1 LSYGNAVALQA
12 GKSLRMFRL
21 HWLRLFSFLW
31 YSNSK
36 KRGIVM
42 RDRQGLIVYVHH
54 LKQAK
59 SLRKYGHVHFISRR
73 LKYAVLYM
81 DQEVIEST
89 KNKLSKLPYVKQV
102 LESQRPFLKTEYENA
117 KPDKA
122 KEYDHKI
129 GL

>member
-1 LSYGNAVALQA
+1 
-12 GKSLRMFRL
+12 
-21 HWLRLFSFLW
+21 
-31 YSNSK
+31 
-36 KRGIVM
+36 M
-42 RDRQGLIVYVHH
+42 RERQGLIVYVHH

-59 SLRKYGHVHFISRR
+59 SLRKYGHVHYISRR

-89 KNKLSKLPYVKQV
+89 KTKLSKLPYVKQV

-122 KEYDHKI
+122 KEYDYKI

>member
-1 LSYGNAVALQA
+1 MPKGQGFDEAAGALSRTDFLSCGPFLSYGIVEV
-12 GKSLRMFRL
+12 
-21 HWLRLFSFLW
+21 
-31 YSNSK
+31 K
-36 KRGIVM
+36 KRGMIM
-42 RDRQGLIVYVHH
+42 HDRQGLIVYVHH

-59 SLRKYGHVHFISRR
+59 SLRKYGHVHYISRK

-81 DQEVIEST
+81 DQDVIEMT
-89 KNKLSKLPYVKQV
+89 KAKLLKLPYVKQV

-122 KEYDHKI
+122 KEYDYKI

>member
-1 LSYGNAVALQA
+1 
-12 GKSLRMFRL
+12 
-21 HWLRLFSFLW
+21 
-31 YSNSK
+31 
-36 KRGIVM
+36 M

-59 SLRKYGHVHFISRR
+59 SLRKYGHVHFISRK
-73 LKYAVLYM
+73 LKYVVLYM

-89 KNKLSKLPYVKQV
+89 KAKLLKLPYVKQV
-102 LESQRPFLKTEYENA
+102 LESQRPFVKTEYENA

-122 KEYDHKI
+122 KEYDYKI